1 MYGLSRF
8 YTYANM
14 MSEIVSVWITFDL
27 WRLFAAYNTTRHLQL
42 PSIQTIQDRNIPIE
56 QPQLDMLPVYKL
68 RCLNETNENSLA
80 YLVNAKFLYENEPL
94 SFKKNNRN
102 VPVDHPQLYESPS

>member
-1 MYGLSRF
+1 
-8 YTYANM
+8 
-14 MSEIVSVWITFDL
+14 
-27 WRLFAAYNTTRHLQL
+27 
-42 PSIQTIQDRNIPIE
+42 
-56 QPQLDMLPVYKL
+56 MLPVYKL

-94 SFKKNNRN
+94 SFEKNNQN